1 MDLGL
6 SLFSTEQ
13 SGRVGDIAGEVERLG
28 FESLWFPE
36 HMLIPVRYK
45 SRYKRA
51 PDGKVPESF
60 AHLPD
65 PFIAA
70 AMAAQATD
78 HLRVATGIC
87 ILPQRD
93 IIATAKAAATLDRHC
108 GGRFIMGVGAGWF
121 PEEAEILGVPFK
133 RRWKALREGVEA
145 LKVLWTME
153 EAAYDGEFVRFPP
166 VRLFPK
172 PLQKPHP
179 PVVLGIHDP
188 RYAPA
193 RVARYA
199 DGWCPGDLPV
209 DEAADAVASVCRA
222 AEARGRDAGGMEFSV
237 VLTPDGS
244 FPALEDMVRY
254 RAAGIRRI
262 ILRVME
268 AATGSGVAA
277 VRRLRR
283 FLEQARRLDPQPT
296 RQDPMR

>member
-1 MDLGL
+1 MELGL

-13 SGRVGDIAGEVERLG
+13 SGPVGDIAREAERLG

-36 HMLIPVRYK
+36 HMLIPVRYQH
-45 SRYKRA
+45 RYKRT
-51 PDGKVPESF
+51 PDGAVPESF

-65 PFIAA
+65 PFIGA
-70 AMAAQATD
+70 AMAAQATER
-78 HLRVATGIC
+78 LRVATGIC

-93 IIATAKAAATLDRHC
+93 VIATAKAAATLDLHSR
-108 GGRFIMGVGAGWF
+108 GRLIMGVGAGWF

-133 RRWKALREGVEA
+133 RRWKVLREGVEA
-145 LKVLWTME
+145 LKVLWSLD

-166 VRLFPK
+166 VRVFPK
-172 PLQKPHP
+172 PVQKPHP
-179 PVVLGIHDP
+179 PVYLGVHDP

-209 DEAADAVASVCRA
+209 DEAADAVASVRRA
-222 AEARGRDAGGMEFSV
+222 AREHGRDPGEVEFSV
-237 VLTPDGS
+237 VLTPDRG
-244 FPALEDMVRY
+244 FPTLDDMGRY
-254 RAAGIRRI
+254 RAAGMRRI

-277 VRRLRR
+277 VRRLEP
-283 FLEQARRLDPQPT
+283 FVEQARSL
-296 RQDPMR
+296 

>member
-1 MDLGL
+1 MELGL

-13 SGRVGDIAGEVERLG
+13 SGPVGDIAREAERLG

-36 HMLIPVRYK
+36 HMLIPVHYQ
-45 SRYKRA
+45 SRYKRTA
-51 PDGKVPESF
+51 DGSVPESF

-70 AMAAQATD
+70 AMAAQATER
-78 HLRVATGIC
+78 LRVATGIC

-93 IIATAKAAATLDRHC
+93 IIATAKAAATLDLHS

-133 RRWKALREGVEA
+133 RRWRMLREGVEA
-145 LKVLWTME
+145 LKALWTLD

-166 VRLFPK
+166 VRVFPK
-172 PLQKPHP
+172 PVQKPHP
-179 PVVLGIHDP
+179 PVYLGVHDP

-209 DEAADAVASVCRA
+209 DEAADAVASVRRA
-222 AEARGRDAGGMEFSV
+222 ARDAGRDPDEIEFST
-237 VLTPDGS
+237 VLTPNADG
-244 FPALEDMVRY
+244 FPTLDDMGRY
-254 RAAGIRRI
+254 HAAGMRRI
-262 ILRVME
+262 VLRLDAV
-268 AATGSGVAA
+268 TGSGVAA
-277 VRRLRR
+277 VQRLQP
-283 FLEQARRLDPQPT
+283 FVEQAGNL
-296 RQDPMR
+296 

>member
-1 MDLGL
+1 MELGL

-13 SGRVGDIAGEVERLG
+13 SGPVGDIAREAERLG

-36 HMLIPVRYK
+36 HMLIPVHYQ
-45 SRYKRA
+45 SRYKRTA
-51 PDGKVPESF
+51 DGSVPESF

-70 AMAAQATD
+70 AMAAQATER
-78 HLRVATGIC
+78 LRVATGIC

-93 IIATAKAAATLDRHC
+93 IIATAKAAATLDLHS

-133 RRWKALREGVEA
+133 RRWRMLREGVEA
-145 LKVLWTME
+145 LKALWTLD

-166 VRLFPK
+166 VRVFPK
-172 PLQKPHP
+172 PVQKPHP
-179 PVVLGIHDP
+179 PVYLGVHDP

-209 DEAADAVASVCRA
+209 DEAADAVASVRRA
-222 AEARGRDAGGMEFSV
+222 ARDAGRDPREIEFST
-237 VLTPDGS
+237 VLTPNADG
-244 FPALEDMVRY
+244 FPTLDDMGRY
-254 RAAGIRRI
+254 HAAGMRRI
-262 ILRVME
+262 VLRLDAV
-268 AATGSGVAA
+268 TGSGVAA
-277 VRRLRR
+277 VQRLQP
-283 FLEQARRLDPQPT
+283 FVEQAVNL
-296 RQDPMR
+296 

>member
-1 MDLGL
+1 MELGL

-13 SGRVGDIAGEVERLG
+13 SGPVGDIAREAERLG

-36 HMLIPVRYK
+36 HMLIPVHYQ
-45 SRYKRA
+45 SRYKRTA
-51 PDGKVPESF
+51 DGSVPESF

-70 AMAAQATD
+70 AMAAQATER
-78 HLRVATGIC
+78 LRVATGIC

-93 IIATAKAAATLDRHC
+93 IIATAKAAATLDLHS

-133 RRWKALREGVEA
+133 RRWRMLREGVEA
-145 LKVLWTME
+145 LKALWTLD

-166 VRLFPK
+166 VRVFPK
-172 PLQKPHP
+172 PVQKPHP
-179 PVVLGIHDP
+179 PVYLGVHDP

-209 DEAADAVASVCRA
+209 DEAADAVASVRRA
-222 AEARGRDAGGMEFSV
+222 ARDAGRDPDEIEFST
-237 VLTPDGS
+237 VLTPNADG
-244 FPALEDMVRY
+244 FPTLDDMGRY
-254 RAAGIRRI
+254 HAAGMRRI
-262 ILRVME
+262 VLRLDAV
-268 AATGSGVAA
+268 TGSGVAA
-277 VRRLRR
+277 VQRLQP
-283 FLEQARRLDPQPT
+283 FVEQAGRL
-296 RQDPMR
+296 